1 MAKAKEGKEQKNSKK
16 EAVMT
21 LKEKRASKKAK
32 RDEKNDSSEI

>member
-1 MAKAKEGKEQKNSKK
+1 MAKLKEGKEHKNSKK

-32 RDEKNDSSEI
+32 REEKIDSL